1 LKKGLI
7 FLISVFLNAT
17 ELENLLDNNYNNLF
31 NLELQKSLKE
41 KDYNSLSWIAPVQ
54 LNYTRSFDNSVPNSS
69 NAKTTFSIVINQPI
83 FKSGGI
89 YYGIKSAKSG
99 YELSKLN
106 IIKQK
111 NELIA
116 TAVELLF
123 KIKQTKLNIAKL
135 KLQIKNAQIEIDQ
148 TSQLLDAGLKDS
160 VSLDN
165 AYVKKDEATILML
178 QSKAA
183 LEDLI
188 AAFKKISN
196 KNPNSLKLPKLKLI
210 NEDKFLN
217 ENLNIKVA
225 NANAINSE
233 NLAKLSASKYL
244 PTISV
249 GASYSKFN
257 SLDLSRK
264 DSLTKYNL
272 TISMPISINASNDL
286 QIAKLNSLI
295 AKVKAKTAFKDAK
308 INYNLIKRKI
318 KIINKKIALSKKEAN
333 SYYRLYKSTKNLYL
347 AGQRSKSDVELFKN
361 SYKIKKIDIKIYQI
375 EKEIELL
382 KLYKETAN
390 EI

>member
-1 LKKGLI
+1 MKKGLI